1 MEKNMRYILFALALS
16 ACGGNSESVIVDEYV
31 ECKDFCNPQGV
42 RDFVKTDNAYH
53 CFCIVESKAK

>member
-1 MEKNMRYILFALALS
+1 MEKNMKYILFALALS

-42 RDFVKTDNAYH
+42 RDFIKGDSGYTCACNITRKD
-53 CFCIVESKAK
+53 